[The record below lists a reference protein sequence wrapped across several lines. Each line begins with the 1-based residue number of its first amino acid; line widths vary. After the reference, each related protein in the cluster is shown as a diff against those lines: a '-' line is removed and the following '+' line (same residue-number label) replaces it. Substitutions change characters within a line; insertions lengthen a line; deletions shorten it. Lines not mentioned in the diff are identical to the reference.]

1 MHDETDVFDLITD
14 IRDLFS
20 AIAVLGSLTFLS
32 SLMLPACTKEQQAQ
46 VKTVLQAADKGS
58 QIGCVLFPALPVPVP
73 GEAREVVEDVC
84 LGADEVRQAIA
95 DYQRGKAARK
105 AAASAS
111 SAAPSAP
118 PSASV
123 SAVRPAS
130 SNNAPLPPASS
141 SPPAAAPPA
150 SSAAPKG
157 SAR

>member
-1 MHDETDVFDLITD
+1 MHDDPDLFDLITD
-14 IRDLFS
+14 VRDLLS
-20 AIAVLGSLTFLS
+20 AVAAVGSFVFLS
-32 SLMLPACTKEQQAQ
+32 SLLLPACTKEQQAQ
-46 VKTVLQAADKGS
+46 VKTVLQAADKGG
-58 QIGCVLFPALPVPVP
+58 QLGCVLFPALPVPVP

-118 PSASV
+118 PSASIW
-123 SAVRPAS
+123 AVRPAYS
-130 SNNAPLPPASS
+130 INAPLPPASS
-141 SPPAAAPPA
+141 SPLAAPSA
-150 SSAAPKG
+150 SSAPPRG